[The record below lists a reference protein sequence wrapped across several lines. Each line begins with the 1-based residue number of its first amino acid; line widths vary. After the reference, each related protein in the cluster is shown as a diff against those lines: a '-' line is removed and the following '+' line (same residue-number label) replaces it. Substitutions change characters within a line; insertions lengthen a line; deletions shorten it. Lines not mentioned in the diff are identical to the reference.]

1 MRGDECLSI
10 YRRCSRFRDGYFA
23 SPARLVAAHDAP
35 SYLYR
40 FSYVMSLLQV
50 RRPSATHGS
59 EIPFVFE
66 SFTTPRLS
74 DVDRRVQ
81 TMMHGCWVAFA
92 KTGKPEC
99 PGAPAWPA
107 YERAS
112 DQWMVLDST
121 PRVEKIPEGVVMD
134 LLRATLDGGQRK

>member
-1 MRGDECLSI
+1 VG
-10 YRRCSRFRDGYFA
+10 
-23 SPARLVAAHDAP
+23 P

-40 FSYVMSLLQV
+40 FSYVMSLLQF

-66 SFTTPRLS
+66 SFTTQRLS

-112 DQWMVLDST
+112 DQWMVLDAT
-121 PRVEKIPEGVVMD
+121 PRVERIPDGAAMD
-134 LLRATLDGGQRK
+134 LLRATLDAEGK